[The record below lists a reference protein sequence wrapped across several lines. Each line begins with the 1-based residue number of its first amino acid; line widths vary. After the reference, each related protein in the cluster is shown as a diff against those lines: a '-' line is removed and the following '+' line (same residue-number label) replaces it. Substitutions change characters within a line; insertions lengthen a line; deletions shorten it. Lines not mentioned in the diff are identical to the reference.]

1 MDSFKVGEVKRME
14 LGGNKA
20 WKEFWI
26 NQNGGGSEGEER
38 WEQVGVEGR
47 YTGDLGDEWKE
58 RLSGKVENR
67 EFVPLPKKEPKK
79 VVSRTS
85 TPLSASGN
93 LPAHSPTP
101 ATGVGPRKQQNEAY
115 FAKLGNDNA
124 SRSAD
129 LPPSQGG
136 KYAGFGSA
144 PSPSTTAPE
153 KEGGIP
159 GVDEFQ
165 QDPVAALTKGFGWF
179 SAAVG
184 KSAKSVNEGWIQP
197 TAQKV
202 FYTPFTPTLFFPLY
216 PLKRIIS
223 RLTTSPLLSSPTDI
237 LLRTNIPSTHHGR
250 TSRPERTKSNPNH
263 NPANYRA
270 VQ

>member
-26 NQNGGGSEGEER
+26 SQSGGSSGGEDK

-47 YTGDLGDEWKE
+47 YSGDLGNEWKE
-58 RLSGKVENR
+58 RLSCKVENR
-67 EFVPLPKKEPKK
+67 EFVALPKKEPKK
-79 VVSRTS
+79 VVSRTAA
-85 TPLSASGN
+85 PLSAGSR
-93 LPAHSPTP
+93 PSHSPSN
-101 ATGVGPRKQQNEAY
+101 GPRKQQNEAY
-115 FAKLGNDNA
+115 FAKLGGENA
-124 SRSAD
+124 SRPAD

-144 PSPSTTAPE
+144 PPPTAPSE

-202 FYTPFTPTLFFPLY
+202 
-216 PLKRIIS
+216 S
-223 RLTTSPLLSSPTDI
+223 LSCSLPWPY
-237 LLRTNIPSTHHGR
+237 IPSLPLIVSLPLTDQPL
-250 TSRPERTKSNPNH
+250 S
-263 NPANYRA
+263 
-270 VQ
+270 